1 MNYYYENDMF
11 RLEGISTEHTI
22 SDIDIYIGKGILKN
36 TAAYIQK
43 RNFGKKCMI
52 IADHNT
58 YNAAGRELEKILQ
71 QGNFETRVCLLR
83 DRGNERI
90 EADELSV
97 GQVMMSLEPEPDFL
111 IACGSGVINDV
122 TRFVSLVANK
132 PFVSVGTAASMD
144 GYTSVTAPMIFDGK
158 KVHRHG
164 SAPKILVLDTE
175 ILKKAPKEMTIAG
188 FGDVY
193 GKYIA
198 KADWLLSSIT
208 TGEEVDEQAL
218 SLITQALKK
227 LTDNVEEIRNA
238 TDEGLKAIIE
248 GLILAG
254 ITIFTTGQTRAVASV
269 EHNQGHIWETRM
281 LEAGKPYALHGTAVG
296 CSTGYYL
303 RMYEYFKKIDISSLD
318 KEKAKKRILN
328 RSYFREQNV
337 KCFGEDF
344 LSVLEKTYKCLNL
357 TEEDFEKHYNSIVSN
372 WDKILK
378 VLDFLPGWD
387 EYRRIYREFGQPIH
401 AEEIGIPSDLLRYTL
416 SYSTFYRDR
425 YDFVFVMNILG
436 VIEDITDKTL
446 EDYQKGKEFQC

>member
-11 RLEGISTEHTI
+11 RLEGVSTEHTI

-36 TAAYIQK
+36 TSSYVQK
-43 RNFGKKCMI
+43 RNLGKKCLI
-52 IADHNT
+52 VADDNT
-58 YNAAGRELEKILQ
+58 YRAAGKELAEILQ
-71 QGNFETRVCLLR
+71 QSNIETYVCLLYNR
-83 DRGNERI
+83 ENERI
-90 EADELSV
+90 EADELAV

-111 IACGSGVINDV
+111 IACGSGVINDI
-122 TRFVSLVANK
+122 TRFVSFITKK
-132 PFVSVGTAASMD
+132 PFISVGTAASMD
-144 GYTSVTAPMIFDGK
+144 GYTSVTSPMIFDRK

-175 ILKKAPKEMTIAG
+175 ILKNAPTELTIAG

-193 GKYIA
+193 GKNIA
-198 KADWLLSSIT
+198 KADWLISSIT

-218 SLITQALKK
+218 SLITQALAK
-227 LTDNVEEIRNA
+227 LTDNVDEIRNA

-303 RMYEYFKKIDISSLD
+303 RMYEYFKELNISNLD
-318 KEKAKKRILN
+318 KEKAKNRFLN
-328 RSYFREQNV
+328 RDSFRKQIVN
-337 KCFGEDF
+337 CFGEDF
-344 LSVLEKTYKCLNL
+344 LSVLEKSNKCLNL
-357 TEEDFEKHYNSIVSN
+357 SEEDFENHYNSIVKN

-378 VLDFLPGWD
+378 VLDFLPSWD
-387 EYRRIYREFGQPIH
+387 EYKKIYEKFGQTIY

-416 SYSTFYRDR
+416 PYSTFYRDR

-436 VIEDITDKTL
+436 VVEDVTEKTL
-446 EDYQKGKEFQC
+446 KDYLKEK

>member
-11 RLEGISTEHTI
+11 RLEGVSKEHTI

-36 TAAYIQK
+36 TASYVQK
-43 RNFGKKCMI
+43 RNLGKRCLI
-52 IADHNT
+52 VADYNT
-58 YNAAGRELEKILQ
+58 YRAAGKEMADILR
-71 QGNFETRVCLLR
+71 QGGIETDVCLLR
-83 DRGNERI
+83 DRGDERI

-111 IACGSGVINDV
+111 VACGSGVINDV
-122 TRFVSLVANK
+122 TRFVSHIAKK
-132 PFVSVGTAASMD
+132 PFISVGTAASMD
-144 GYTSVTAPMIFDGK
+144 GYTSVTAPMIFDSK

-164 SAPKILVLDTE
+164 SAPKVLVLDTE
-175 ILKKAPKEMTIAG
+175 ILKKAPKELTIAG

-198 KADWLLSSIT
+198 KADWLISNIT
-208 TGEEVDEQAL
+208 TGEEVDEQAVN
-218 SLITQALKK
+218 LITQALTK
-227 LTDNVEEIRNA
+227 LTGNVEEIRNT

-281 LEAGKPYALHGTAVG
+281 LEARKPYALHGTAVG

-303 RMYEYFKKIDISSLD
+303 RMYEYFKKIDINNLD
-318 KEKAKKRILN
+318 KEKAKNRILN
-328 RSYFREQNV
+328 RDSFRKQV
-337 KCFGEDF
+337 VQCFGEDF
-344 LSVLEKTYKCLNL
+344 LSVLEKANKCLNL
-357 TEEDFEKHYNSIVSN
+357 TGEDFEKHYNSIVNN

-378 VLDFLPGWD
+378 VLDFLPSWD
-387 EYRRIYREFGQPIH
+387 EYKQIYKKFDQPIH
-401 AEEIGIPSDLLRYTL
+401 AEKIGIPTELLRYTL
-416 SYSTFYRDR
+416 PYATFYRDR

-436 VIEDITDKTL
+436 VIEDVAEKTL
-446 EDYQKGKEFQC
+446 RDYQNKKQE